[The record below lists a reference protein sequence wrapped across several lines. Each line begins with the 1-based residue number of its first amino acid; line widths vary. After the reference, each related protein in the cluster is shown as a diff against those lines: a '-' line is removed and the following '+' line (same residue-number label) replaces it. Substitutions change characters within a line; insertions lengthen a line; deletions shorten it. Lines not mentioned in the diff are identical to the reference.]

1 MRRSSVRTAA
11 VLVLSFLCIHMAQSP
26 SLGVVIRGGDGS
38 GNTTAPPAPIGD
50 PGWAQVGLRGVG
62 SAIYLGNGWVLTANH
77 VGLGDVTFDST
88 TYSAQAGTF
97 HQLHDPSN
105 ASVMADIGVFQ
116 LSSVPV
122 GLQGVTISSA
132 APANGS
138 TITAIGYG
146 YDRATSSTRWYVD
159 FDTAPNTWS
168 ETIFPAADVFADGF
182 KNVATRTKRW
192 GQNRIDAS
200 GIQVTSGSLAT
211 SALQVD
217 FALSNGGG
225 SNEFQGIGGD
235 SGGAFFYK
243 NGSSWELAGMM
254 VGVGLY
260 SGQPWNPNIGAYTA
274 VYGDLTYAADMSVY
288 RNQILA
294 IIPEPATMSLLVLGG
309 VATLRRRNRR

>member
-1 MRRSSVRTAA
+1 M
-11 VLVLSFLCIHMAQSP
+11 
-26 SLGVVIRGGDGS
+26 
-38 GNTTAPPAPIGD
+38 
-50 PGWAQVGLRGVG
+50 G

-88 TYSAQAGTF
+88 TYTAQPGTF

-138 TITAIGYG
+138 TITAIGCG
-146 YDRATSSTRWYVD
+146 YDRASVSTTWYVD
-159 FDTAPNTWS
+159 ASHAGT
-168 ETIFPAADVFADGF
+168 PADPYVWDEAFHNGWVVEQGF
-182 KNVATRTKRW
+182 KNIATRTKRW

-200 GIQVTSGSLAT
+200 GIQVAVGGLTT

-260 SGQPWNPNIGAYTA
+260 SGQPWNPSANAYTA
-274 VYGDLTYAADMSVY
+274 VYGDLTYAADLSVY

-294 IIPEPATMSLLVLGG
+294 IIPEPATLSLLVLGG